1 MSLLM
6 FAVALWMVLNPAWWI
21 EIGDSLHDF
30 IQHFVSQW
38 GHPAAHAGGF
48 RNDRR
53 TRAEVRMMGALLGLL
68 AAAGL
73 YQLAMRVLA
82 P

>member
-21 EIGDSLHDF
+21 EIGDSLLNL
-30 IQHFVSQW
+30 IQQFVSQW
-38 GHPAAHAGGF
+38 GHPAAYAGGM

-53 TRAEVRMMGALLGLL
+53 TRAEVRMMGALLGLV
-68 AAAGL
+68 AAVGL
-73 YQLAMRVLA
+73 YQLAMRMLA
-82 P
+82 R